1 MKAELLVQMDGTPVH
16 ARGLT
21 KLCSQSARTR
31 LRTLGGVGAGQG
43 VLDRQLYIRGYT
55 DSGVVPEIT
64 AVHRVPFGIH
74 AHLSFVAMKLE

>member
-31 LRTLGGVGAGQG
+31 LRTLGGL
-43 VLDRQLYIRGYT
+43 VLARASWTDSCIRGYT